1 MLLGDKGTAISK
13 GEGFAN
19 YSSIQ
24 TFHGSFTKNSSVGS
38 IWEAQVWMKSKPI
51 FLPSFSTIA

>member
-1 MLLGDKGTAISK
+1 MLLADKGTAISK

-38 IWEAQVWMKSKPI
+38 IWEAQV
-51 FLPSFSTIA
+51 

>member
-24 TFHGSFTKNSSVGS
+24 TFHGSFTKNSSAGS
-38 IWEAQVWMKSKPI
+38 IWEAQV
-51 FLPSFSTIA
+51 